1 MDGLVRIGVHGRDA
15 APGGVEM
22 SFAPGEVN
30 FGGRFRAAL
39 RRRLQPQAM
48 LHVKQLAHAIGKS
61 DRAVQMMLAGD
72 TTAHGATVAACVEF
86 FWRIGDRG
94 FVAEIY
100 GLPPMMPVAEAQ
112 QALQDARKVISDVL
126 ERVA

>member
-1 MDGLVRIGVHGRDA
+1 MDGLARIVVHGREA
-15 APGGVEM
+15 STGGAEE
-22 SFAPGEVN
+22 SFGPGEVN
-30 FGGRFRAAL
+30 FAERFRAAL

-72 TTAHGATVAACVEF
+72 TTAHGATVAACVDF

-100 GLPPMMPVAEAQ
+100 GLPPLMPVAEAK
-112 QALQDARKVISDVL
+112 QALQDARKAIGDLL